1 MLLHPSLTSPYTG
14 PPPLKAVAKMKPNEP
29 CWCGQGMKWKK
40 CHKGREDEEPFNVFN
55 VEDDARKRG
64 RKGYC
69 SHSLEGQ
76 GCSDKIISSH
86 TVQRAGGLAA
96 IAEGKSRVLT
106 VKPNLRSLMD
116 HDGHPP
122 PTQVGMGKASVFPGF
137 CEAHDDTLFK
147 AIEGDDVEFT
157 ADEALLFAYRAI
169 AYERFTKAVQVA
181 NARIQRMMD
190 CGQPLAMQEAI
201 QQHFHLLE
209 VGARRGLAETERQL
223 GDFRIRVEGQ
233 DTAGLH
239 YRAYRFD
246 RVLPVVGCGGFM
258 PEIAIDGTHL
268 QRLGRGTAAV
278 EHLTLTITSYSGK
291 SVAIFAWIGPQRGP
305 SGRYLDAFDSIDS
318 DAKADAL
325 IQIAFE
331 QLENIFLRKS
341 WWEELPDEQRED
353 LTQRIQSGIG
363 LNMRSPG
370 YYARGEPL
378 LFEADTVESRG
389 G

>member
-1 MLLHPSLTSPYTG
+1 
-14 PPPLKAVAKMKPNEP
+14 
-29 CWCGQGMKWKK
+29 
-40 CHKGREDEEPFNVFN
+40 
-55 VEDDARKRG
+55 
-64 RKGYC
+64 
-69 SHSLEGQ
+69 
-76 GCSDKIISSH
+76 
-86 TVQRAGGLAA
+86 
-96 IAEGKSRVLT
+96 
-106 VKPNLRSLMD
+106 
-116 HDGHPP
+116 
-122 PTQVGMGKASVFPGF
+122 
-137 CEAHDDTLFK
+137 
-147 AIEGDDVEFT
+147 
-157 ADEALLFAYRAI
+157 
-169 AYERFTKAVQVA
+169 
-181 NARIQRMMD
+181 
-190 CGQPLAMQEAI
+190 
-201 QQHFHLLE
+201 
-209 VGARRGLAETERQL
+209 
-223 GDFRIRVEGQ
+223 
-233 DTAGLH
+233 
-239 YRAYRFD
+239 
-246 RVLPVVGCGGFM
+246 M

-268 QRLGRGTAAV
+268 QRLGRGTAAL

-378 LFEADTVESRG
+378 LFEADTIESRG